1 MGKRESE
8 RGRVSLSVEWSG
20 ANVERRGSPSAVP
33 KTGERLQQCESTAL
47 CRRALI
53 RDHHFEATQLV
64 RVPDDLDYVA
74 EGFWSSTGQLTRG
87 NRRFDT
93 LEHETAEKFSAS
105 LLSDGRS

>member
-1 MGKRESE
+1 M
-8 RGRVSLSVEWSG
+8 WSG
-20 ANVERRGSPSAVP
+20 VERVWKEEQREEERRGSPSAVP
-33 KTGERLQQCESTAL
+33 KDRPRRTGERPQQCVSTAL

>member
-1 MGKRESE
+1 MWKEEQREE
-8 RGRVSLSVEWSG
+8 
-20 ANVERRGSPSAVP
+20 ERRGSPSAVP
-33 KTGERLQQCESTAL
+33 KDRPRRTGERLQQYESTAL

-74 EGFWSSTGQLTRG
+74 EGFWSSTGQSRG

-93 LEHETAEKFSAS
+93 LEHETAENFSAR